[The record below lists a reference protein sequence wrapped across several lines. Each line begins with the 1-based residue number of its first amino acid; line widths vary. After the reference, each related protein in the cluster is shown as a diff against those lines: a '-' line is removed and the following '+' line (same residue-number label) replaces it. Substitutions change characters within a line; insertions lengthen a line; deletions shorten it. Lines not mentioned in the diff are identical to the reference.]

1 MVILKGSLS
10 PCFLVILMEPPIF
23 GFIWIRDFSV
33 SRFLSCSFLGFSMSY
48 DRAITVFSPDGH
60 LFQVEYAQQAVR
72 EGAAVVGVRGK
83 DSVVLA
89 VERKTPPKLQD
100 PRTVRKTAMIDSHI
114 SLAFAGLTAD
124 ARVLVNKARIECQ
137 SYRLNVED
145 APTVEYVARYVGGV
159 QQKYTHKGGARPF
172 GISTLIIGTDEMGN
186 AALYQTEPSGA
197 FSAWKATAIGRSSK
211 NLQDFLEKNYK
222 DETEHDETVRLA
234 IRALLEIVDS
244 ASKNIEVLFIK
255 SGAPHGT
262 EKPQFMDKDVVDSLS
277 KEIAELEAKKKEEA
291 QAATGSSMEH

>member
-1 MVILKGSLS
+1 
-10 PCFLVILMEPPIF
+10 
-23 GFIWIRDFSV
+23 
-33 SRFLSCSFLGFSMSY
+33 MSY

-72 EGAAVVGVRGK
+72 EGSAVVGVLGK
-83 DSVVLA
+83 DSAVLA

-100 PRTVRKTAMIDSHI
+100 PRTIRKTAMIDSHI
-114 SLAFAGLTAD
+114 CLAYAGLAAD

-172 GISTLIIGTDEMGN
+172 GISTLIIGTDERGN
-186 AALYQTEPSGA
+186 AELYQTEPSGA

-211 NLQDFLEKNYK
+211 NLQDFLEKNYAENL
-222 DETEHDETVRLA
+222 DQEQAVRLA

-244 ASKNIEVLFIK
+244 AGKNIEVYYVK
-255 SGAPHGT
+255 SGAAHGVEIPH
-262 EKPQFMDKDVVDSLS
+262 MMSKDAVDALA
-277 KEIAELEAKKKEEA
+277 KELAEIEAKKKAETQ
-291 QAATGSSMEH
+291 QAGGSAMEH

>member
-1 MVILKGSLS
+1 
-10 PCFLVILMEPPIF
+10 
-23 GFIWIRDFSV
+23 
-33 SRFLSCSFLGFSMSY
+33 MSY

-72 EGAAVVGVRGK
+72 EGSAVVGVLGK
-83 DSVVLA
+83 DCAVLA

-100 PRTVRKTAMIDSHI
+100 PRTIRKTAMIDSHI
-114 SLAFAGLTAD
+114 CLAYAGLAAD

-172 GISTLIIGTDEMGN
+172 GISTLIIGTDERGN
-186 AALYQTEPSGA
+186 AELYQTEPSGA

-211 NLQDFLEKNYK
+211 NLQDFLEKNYAENL
-222 DETEHDETVRLA
+222 DQEQAVRLA

-244 ASKNIEVLFIK
+244 AGKNIEVYYVK
-255 SGAPHGT
+255 SGAPHGV
-262 EKPQFMDKDVVDSLS
+262 EIPQMMSKDAVDALA
-277 KEIAELEAKKKEEA
+277 KELAEIEAKKKAETQ
-291 QAATGSSMEH
+291 QAGGSAMEH

>member
-1 MVILKGSLS
+1 
-10 PCFLVILMEPPIF
+10 
-23 GFIWIRDFSV
+23 
-33 SRFLSCSFLGFSMSY
+33 MSY

-72 EGAAVVGVRGK
+72 EGSAVVGVLGR
-83 DSVVLA
+83 DCSVLA

-100 PRTVRKTAMIDSHI
+100 ARTIRKTAMIDSHI
-114 SLAFAGLTAD
+114 CLAYAGLAAD
-124 ARVLVNKARIECQ
+124 ARVLVNKARVECQ

-172 GISTLIIGTDEMGN
+172 GISTLIIGTDERGN

-222 DETEHDETVRLA
+222 EDLSYEETVRLA
-234 IRALLEIVDS
+234 VRALLEIVDS
-244 ASKNIEVLFIK
+244 AGKNIEVYYVK
-255 SGAPHGT
+255 SGAAHGVQIPEMM
-262 EKPQFMDKDVVDSLS
+262 EKDAVDALA
-277 KEIAELEAKKKEEA
+277 KELAEIEAKKKAEA
-291 QAATGSSMEH
+291 QQGAAPMEH